1 MGGRAD
7 IQANRPRLKDHRAM
21 NTQVAES
28 RNAAVDASSHQVLTF
43 TLGEE
48 TYGVDILRV
57 QEIRGYSTVTRIP
70 QAPAHVL
77 GVLNLRG
84 SIVPIVDMRM
94 RFNLDRA
101 EYTPLTV
108 IIVLSVESAAG
119 RRDIG
124 VVVDGVSDVIDVASA
139 DIKPAPELGAQVST
153 EFIAGLAA
161 VSGRM
166 VMLLDIDTLIG
177 VDVAGAP
184 PMAAA
189 ANG

>member
-1 MGGRAD
+1 MST
-7 IQANRPRLKDHRAM
+7 QAAQ
-21 NTQVAES
+21 TS
-28 RNAAVDASSHQVLTF
+28 NAAGEAGSHQVLTF

-94 RFNLDRA
+94 RFNLERA

-108 IIVLSVESAAG
+108 IIVLSVESAVG
-119 RRDIG
+119 RRDFG
-124 VVVDGVSDVIDVASA
+124 VVVDGVSDVIDVAGG
-139 DIKPAPELGAQVST
+139 DIKPAPEMGAHVST
-153 EFIAGLAA
+153 EFIQGLAA
-161 VSGRM
+161 VAGRM
-166 VMLLDIDTLIG
+166 VMLLDIDQLIG
-177 VDVAGAP
+177 GDVAGVAP
-184 PMAAA
+184 PLPEV